1 MLARQAWFR
10 AAADLMTDALA
21 RFAEVEA
28 VALIGSV
35 ARLVVEGMKM
45 SNSWFATPTPP
56 AFSVRPTSPAR
67 ARKPD

>member
-1 MLARQAWFR
+1 MLARQARFR

-35 ARLVVEGMKM
+35 ARPLWKE
-45 SNSWFATPTPP
+45 
-56 AFSVRPTSPAR
+56 
-67 ARKPD
+67 